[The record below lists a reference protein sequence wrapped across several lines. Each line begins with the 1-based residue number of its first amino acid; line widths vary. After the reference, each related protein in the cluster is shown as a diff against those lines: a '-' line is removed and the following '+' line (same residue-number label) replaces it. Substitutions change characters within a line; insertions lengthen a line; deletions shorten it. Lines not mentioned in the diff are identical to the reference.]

1 MNDTLSDERRLVRRM
16 ISGEEEAFETFFAA
30 HCPPLYRFALKRSGG
45 DAEAAE
51 EVVQRTFCAAIDK
64 IATWRGEAR
73 LLTWLCAICRHELA
87 GYFRRTSRVSGRV
100 ELTEELPEVRAALES
115 LLQGGSDPEEQ
126 TLRREIAGLV
136 HVALDSLP
144 PRYGQALEWKY
155 LEDVSMKEIA
165 LRLDATPKAVES
177 LLTRARGA
185 LSDALEALLS
195 GLGRRKMAGG
205 DNG

>member
-1 MNDTLSDERRLVRRM
+1 MSDSLSDERRLVRRM
-16 ISGEEEAFETFFAA
+16 MAGEEDAFETFFSA
-30 HCPPLYRFALKRSGG
+30 HCAPLYRFALKRSGG

-51 EVVQRTFCAAIDK
+51 EVVQRTLCAAIDK
-64 IATWRGEAR
+64 IASWRGEAR

-87 GYFRRTSRVSGRV
+87 AYFRRESRVAARV

-115 LLQGGSDPEEQ
+115 LLHGGSDPEEQ

-155 LEDVSMKEIA
+155 LEDFSIKEIA

-185 LSDALEALLS
+185 LSEALGVLLS
-195 GLGRRKMAGG
+195 GLGQRAVAGG
-205 DNG
+205 ENG